1 MKTIK
6 NREDRILQNNL
17 SDSILT
23 SPTALCAEKHKNL
36 GLLQVTNQAELPT
49 HAFLPIALFELAEAV
64 RLHPVFFIGD
74 TTITP
79 VVITGISAH
88 QQIIYQP
95 VINRL
100 YPFSLR
106 KLNNENAGAI
116 IFDNSCPRLTSCKE
130 NKSAIPLFDN
140 TGNPSDLLRLI
151 TNTAV
156 QHYAGQQ
163 QAEIFATALKE
174 AGVLTVSQLEFTSAV
189 AEQKKTHRFYM
200 LNEKAYRNLPADTVH
215 DWFKKGWLDA
225 ASLILASHIHWYQH
239 LNKSQIQQQAG
250 A

>member
-1 MKTIK
+1 MP
-6 NREDRILQNNL
+6 NNS

-36 GLLQVTNQAELPT
+36 GLLQGASQTEIHT

-130 NKSAIPLFDN
+130 NKAAIPLFDN

-163 QAEIFATALKE
+163 QAEVFANALKE
-174 AGVLTVSQLEFTSAV
+174 AGLLTVSQLEFTSTV

-200 LNEKAYRNLPADTVH
+200 LNEKAYRNLPADRVH

-225 ASLILASHIHWYQH
+225 AGLILMSHVHWHQH
-239 LNKSQIQQQAG
+239 LNNSQNQRQA
-250 A
+250 